1 MPPDALLDV
10 EGAPALVGAT
20 AQRLIRGGMRP
31 GQSRDVEVVRVRSD
45 RSVRRL
51 KGRCIWVGGR
61 DWRLLL
67 PLESTGSRHSP
78 PKNGAIAENS
88 FKASGLLVNVRCPA
102 QVAAQALLGPSARV
116 TIVLA
121 GLGASFLA
129 SFDLLIVV
137 SALPSAARD
146 VGNIDN
152 YALAAGAYSVASV
165 VGMPLA
171 GIVNDRIGPLRTLL
185 VGSGVFFVGTVVG
198 GTATSMDQIAA
209 GRLLQGFGG
218 GFLLSVPLVLWTA
231 YLPRHLER
239 YGFAVNAAVWAISAV
254 IGPPTALLVALVDW
268 RAVFWVNLPLLAL
281 TLTFALRGFR
291 GRAFTPHPHARANI
305 LGPCLLGGFAL
316 GPAVLAPWPAISLPA
331 SALAFLWQ
339 ETHTDRP
346 LIPRH
351 RSGYAT
357 CLIALSAGVAF
368 TGGTTVITLALQA
381 GSGWSVFWASFPL
394 LASSLTWTIG
404 TGLVTHLDWSL
415 RRIVT
420 VGTAVVAAGT
430 LAMAIPVSGGGS
442 RSRSASRSRASA
454 WASRARRCSR
464 PRSPTTRGARGA
476 TRAPSRPRVSSARAS
491 ARRSRGSSFGDD
503 TGIGD
508 APRARERRRA
518 AAAAARRGRARVRAA
533 RPDRA
538 ALAARD
544 ARDPHGTGRR
554 GRSPESVPGRPWNR
568 RAGRERRALWRARRA
583 TRRARRETSGGI
595 GRTSGGSWLAGCA
608 WSPPAAS
615 RRHQG
620 GRPCTQRP
628 PAIVAAAGIWA
639 ISWEGRSRGSRSKE
653 RRGRLHGRGQ
663 AARRR
668 SAWRA

>member
-1 MPPDALLDV
+1 VSTPARGSLRELFGSPTRAL
-10 EGAPALVGAT
+10 
-20 AQRLIRGGMRP
+20 
-31 GQSRDVEVVRVRSD
+31 
-45 RSVRRL
+45 
-51 KGRCIWVGGR
+51 
-61 DWRLLL
+61 
-67 PLESTGSRHSP
+67 
-78 PKNGAIAENS
+78 
-88 FKASGLLVNVRCPA
+88 
-102 QVAAQALLGPSARV
+102 
-116 TIVLA
+116 VLA

-185 VGSGVFFVGTVVG
+185 VGSGVFFVGTVIG

-239 YGFAVNAAVWAISAV
+239 HGFAVNAAVWAVSAV
-254 IGPPTALLVALVDW
+254 IGPPTGALLVALVDW

-281 TLTFALRGFR
+281 TVYFALRGFQ
-291 GRAFTPHPHARANI
+291 GRKFTPHEHARANI

-316 GPAVLAPWPAISLPA
+316 GLLLPAPWQVISIPL
-331 SALAFLWQ
+331 ALAFLWQ
-339 ETHTDRP
+339 ETHTDQP

-394 LASSLTWTIG
+394 LMSSLTWTLG
-404 TGLVTHLDWSL
+404 TGLVTHLHWSL

-430 LAMAIPVSGGGS
+430 LSMAIPVSSGLAIAIGFTISGFGMGFAS
-442 RSRSASRSRASA
+442 PALFPAALSDDQGREGRDTSAVTTARQLGAGIGAALAGFVLLETVPHAVLRAA
-454 WASRARRCSR
+454 ENGE
-464 PRSPTTRGARGA
+464 SPLPQLHDAAGLAFGLLGLIVLLSLPA
-476 TRAPSRPRVSSARAS
+476 TRAIRV
-491 ARRSRGSSFGDD
+491 
-503 TGIGD
+503 
-508 APRARERRRA
+508 AP
-518 AAAAARRGRARVRAA
+518 
-533 RPDRA
+533 
-538 ALAARD
+538 
-544 ARDPHGTGRR
+544 
-554 GRSPESVPGRPWNR
+554 
-568 RAGRERRALWRARRA
+568 
-583 TRRARRETSGGI
+583 RRAR
-595 GRTSGGSWLAGCA
+595 AGPEEA
-608 WSPPAAS
+608 PA
-615 RRHQG
+615 
-620 GRPCTQRP
+620 T
-628 PAIVAAAGIWA
+628 VA
-639 ISWEGRSRGSRSKE
+639 
-653 RRGRLHGRGQ
+653 
-663 AARRR
+663 
-668 SAWRA
+668 